1 MAGKIKG
8 IIIEIGGD
16 TKPLEK
22 ALSNVNKTSRSLQ
35 SELREVEKLLKLDP
49 GNTELVAQKLK
60 LLQDQTSTTAEKLK
74 ILKDAQAEVNKQF
87 AEGKINEDQ
96 YRAFNRE
103 LEKTSIELRQLE
115 GSADKAGNEVDELG
129 NKSDKSGGKLSK
141 LGQVAGKVAI
151 TSVKAVGTA
160 FVAAGTAVVG
170 LGAAA
175 LKVGSEFEAGM
186 SQVQAI
192 SGATGE
198 DLKKL
203 EQAAKEMGANTMFS
217 ASQSAEALQYLALA
231 GYNTEKSISALPK
244 VLDLAAAGGMD
255 LGYASDL
262 VTDSMASL
270 GISIEGLNPFVDELA
285 KTSQKSNTS
294 VSQLGEA
301 ILTVGGTAK
310 VLAGGTTELNTS
322 LGILADNGI
331 KGAEGG
337 TALRNIILSLTAP
350 TSKAANKIEELGI
363 SVTDATGNMLPLNEV
378 FKQFDKQLVGLSEA
392 EKTNALNEIFNKT
405 DLKSVN
411 ALLSNSGARFDELS
425 GYIKDADGAAAAM
438 AVTMQDNLKG
448 AITQLQSGVEGLGI
462 NMYEY
467 LKEPAKEVV
476 QSVTEMISEINAALM
491 SGEDIMTTLPTIISK
506 ILGKLI
512 ELIQQYL
519 PQAVSVISE
528 VAYGLLNMLIEAIV
542 ESIPML
548 AEVASTILV
557 DFVKFICDALPT
569 LLDAAIQIVI
579 TLANALSEKLP
590 ELIPI
595 IVEGILNLVNAILD
609 NLPAFIDAS
618 INMILALVE
627 GLLNALPMLLEQA
640 PVIIKKLVDA
650 LVAAIPQLIDAAIK
664 IIVSLVEFILNNLD
678 QIILAAIEIVIALT
692 VGLIQAIP
700 ELMAI
705 TPKLVKAIIEVFSN
719 TNWGEV
725 GLNLVKGI
733 AKGIANGVGPVITA
747 AKNMA
752 NSVWKSITGVFDMRS
767 PSRLAIKVFQKDFVE
782 DGIGKGI
789 LKGIPSVVKDT
800 KRMSESIVGVMQGV
814 PKLDILPQMQSLSVP
829 NSLSGNSS
837 SVSNNYSSGDIVI
850 QNMNINSKENAQY
863 FAEYLFSLKKTRNR
877 TIGVMT

>member
-8 IIIEIGGD
+8 ITIEIGGD

-22 ALSNVNKTSRSLQ
+22 ALSNVNKTSRNLQ

-49 GNTELVAQKLK
+49 GNTELIAQKLK
-60 LLQDQTSTTAEKLK
+60 LLQDQTNTTAEKLK

-87 AEGKINEDQ
+87 AEGKINEEQ

-103 LEKTSIELRQLE
+103 IEKTSIELNQLE

-129 NKSDKSGGKLSK
+129 DKSDKSGGKLSK
-141 LGQVAGKVAI
+141 LGQVAGKVAM
-151 TSVKAVGTA
+151 TSIKAVGTA
-160 FVAAGTAVVG
+160 FVAAGTAAVG
-170 LGAAA
+170 LGTAAI
-175 LKVGSEFEAGM
+175 KVGSEFEAAM

-192 SGATGE
+192 SGAAGE
-198 DLKKL
+198 DFEKL
-203 EQAAKEMGANTMFS
+203 EQVAKEMGATTMFS

-231 GYNTEKSISALPK
+231 GYDTEKSIAALPK
-244 VLDLAAAGGMD
+244 VLDLAAAGNMD

-262 VTDSMASL
+262 VTDSMAAL
-270 GISIEGLNPFVDELA
+270 GLSMEELNPFVDKLA

-350 TSKAANKIEELGI
+350 TGKAADKLEELGI

-378 FKQFDKQLVGLSEA
+378 FKQFDKQLSGLSEA

-411 ALLSNSGARFDELS
+411 ALLANCGSRFDELS
-425 GYIKDADGAAAAM
+425 GYIENAEGAAADM
-438 AVTMQDNLKG
+438 AITMQDNLKG
-448 AITQLQSGVEGLGI
+448 AVTQLQSGLEGLGI

-467 LKEPAKEVV
+467 MKEPAKEVV
-476 QSVTEMISEINAALM
+476 KTITDMVSEINAALM
-491 SGEDIMTTLPTIISK
+491 SGEDLTTVFPQIITK
-506 ILGKLI
+506 ILNKVI

-519 PQAVSVISE
+519 PQAVSMVSE
-528 VAYGLLNMLIEAIV
+528 IAYSLLNSLIDAIV
-542 ESIPML
+542 QSTPML
-548 AEVASTILV
+548 ADVAAMLLI

-595 IVEGILNLVNAILD
+595 MVEGILNLVNAVLD
-609 NLPAFIDAS
+609 NLPAFIDAA
-618 INMILALVE
+618 INMILALVD
-627 GLLNALPMLLEQA
+627 GIINSLPILLEQA

-650 LVAAIPQLIDAAIK
+650 LIAAIPKLIDAAVQ
-664 IIVSLVEFILNNLD
+664 IIVGLVEYIINNLD
-678 QIILAAIEIVIALT
+678 QVIQVAIEIVIALT

-700 ELMAI
+700 QLIEA
-705 TPKLVKAIIEVFSN
+705 TPKLVSAIIEVFAN

-725 GLNLVKGI
+725 GLNLI
-733 AKGIANGVGPVITA
+733 KGIANGIKNGVGIVVNA
-747 AKNMA
+747 ARNMA
-752 NSVWKSITGVFDMRS
+752 TSIWSTIKSKFDMHS
-767 PSRLAIKVFQKDFVE
+767 PSRLALKVFQKDFAE
-782 DGIGKGI
+782 EGIGKGI
-789 LKGIPSVVKDT
+789 LKGIPEIIRNT
-800 KRMSESIVGVMQGV
+800 KRMSESIIGVMEEV
-814 PKLDILPQMQSLSVP
+814 PTLDILPQMKGISVP
-829 NSLSGNSS
+829 ASIPNMSSISNS
-837 SVSNNYSSGDIVI
+837 YSSGDIII

-863 FAEYLFSLKKTRNR
+863 FAEYLYSLKKTRNR